1 MTRRARIAT
10 ALAAVA
16 LSFGIVAAAS
26 PAMAGVEDF
35 TFESLDVQYYLDR
48 DAGGHNAP
56 GGGAEGGGQTHEG
69 AGV

>member
-26 PAMAGVEDF
+26 PAVAGVEDF

-48 DAGGHNAP
+48 DAGGHATLRTVETFVAETIGSAP
-56 GGGAEGGGQTHEG
+56 T
-69 AGV
+69 